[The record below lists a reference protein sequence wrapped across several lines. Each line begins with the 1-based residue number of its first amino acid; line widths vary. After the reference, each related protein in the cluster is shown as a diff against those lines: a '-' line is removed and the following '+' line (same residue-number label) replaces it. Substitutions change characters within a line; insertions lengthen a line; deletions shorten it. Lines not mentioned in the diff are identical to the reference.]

1 MTILMTNIFGQN
13 SVGVYM
19 AVNNVFGLLPST
31 ILRPTE
37 EKIKDVFRQP
47 MFELTINNSNL
58 LGVYT
63 ASNKN
68 GIIVPHIIRD
78 DELDS
83 LRMNIKNI
91 DSSYQIGILK
101 SLDNAFGNLV
111 LCNDKGAIISSFL
124 KEYKEE
130 IQDIL
135 GVETTVFEFADNY
148 LPGSIAIANNRG
160 CVIHPL
166 SNDSDV
172 EMIGELLKVD
182 EVDVSTVNR
191 GIPYISSGALVNDE
205 GGIFGLNCT
214 GPEMQRMTLVL
225 DL

>member
-19 AVNNVFGLLPST
+19 AVNNIFGLLPST

-83 LRMNIKNI
+83 LRMNIKSIENLFSTYLI
-91 DSSYQIGILK
+91 FISCIIQVQFCMLVFKGIL
-101 SLDNAFGNLV
+101 
-111 LCNDKGAIISSFL
+111 
-124 KEYKEE
+124 
-130 IQDIL
+130 
-135 GVETTVFEFADNY
+135 
-148 LPGSIAIANNRG
+148 
-160 CVIHPL
+160 
-166 SNDSDV
+166 
-172 EMIGELLKVD
+172 
-182 EVDVSTVNR
+182 
-191 GIPYISSGALVNDE
+191 
-205 GGIFGLNCT
+205 
-214 GPEMQRMTLVL
+214 
-225 DL
+225 